1 MHHYKLITSHCSTDG
16 FPIRWSETNSYILT
30 AGDCHIVSMVTD
42 ATDNCSVP
50 AGEEVKV
57 AGGVA
62 VHIIQEN
69 CTIAYTK
76 AVRIKKSASICNQ
89 YTSRYL
95 LLYASDSKQLR

>member
-1 MHHYKLITSHCSTDG
+1 MNFLFTGQKTIL
-16 FPIRWSETNSYILT
+16 LT
-30 AGDCHIVSMVTD
+30 AGDCHAISMITD
-42 ATDNCSVP
+42 ATDECSVL

-76 AVRIKKSASICNQ
+76 AVKIEK
-89 YTSRYL
+89 YTSIRI
-95 LLYASDSKQLR
+95 

>member
-1 MHHYKLITSHCSTDG
+1 
-16 FPIRWSETNSYILT
+16 
-30 AGDCHIVSMVTD
+30 MVTD
-42 ATDNCSVP
+42 ATDNYSVL

-76 AVRIKKSASICNQ
+76 AVRIKKHAMQ
-89 YTSRYL
+89 YM
-95 LLYASDSKQLR
+95 

>member
-1 MHHYKLITSHCSTDG
+1 MDFLY
-16 FPIRWSETNSYILT
+16 IRWSETNSYILT

-42 ATDNCSVP
+42 ATDECSVQ

-76 AVRIKKSASICNQ
+76 PVRIKSASMCNQ